1 MASNKL
7 SVSVSPALFPF
18 FNSRKITSDS
28 PMEFINLLLGTSS
41 VDTKENPYILILC
54 LLNILI
60 AEFVVIPNFLKKL
73 QHI

>member
-1 MASNKL
+1 
-7 SVSVSPALFPF
+7 
-18 FNSRKITSDS
+18 
-28 PMEFINLLLGTSS
+28 MEFINLLLGTSS